1 MKGAVWA
8 TNMPQ
13 FLHSGQCNV
22 LCLSLIHSPG
32 KGKALRFKTS
42 VHYPVPSTCR

>member
-8 TNMPQ
+8 TNMPP
-13 FLHSGQCNV
+13 FCCSGQCNL

-32 KGKALRFKTS
+32 KDKALPFKTS
-42 VHYPVPSTCR
+42 VHCPVPSTCR